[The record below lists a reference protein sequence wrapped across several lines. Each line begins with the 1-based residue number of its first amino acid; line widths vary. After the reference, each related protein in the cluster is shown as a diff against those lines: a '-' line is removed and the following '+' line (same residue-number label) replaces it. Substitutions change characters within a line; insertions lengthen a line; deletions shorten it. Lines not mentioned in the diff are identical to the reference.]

1 MSNPQVLVVDN
12 FDSFV
17 YNIVQYLEEIGT
29 KCTVQKNNEIE
40 ISQLSEFDGVLIS
53 PGPGSPENAGLCVE
67 IIQECARLNIPM
79 LGVCLGLQT
88 LAIAYGGEVSQ
99 APELLHGR
107 TSEIFH
113 SGSQLFID
121 VPSPFLA
128 TRYHSLAVSKVPE
141 DLQVTAH
148 TSDGV
153 VMALEHRSLPLT
165 SVQFHPEAILSQY
178 GHQIFRNWLKTFI
191 SKR

>member
-17 YNIVQYLEEIGT
+17 YNIVQYLEELGA

-67 IIQECARLNIPM
+67 IIHECARLNIPM

-113 SGSQLFID
+113 SVSKLFLDI
-121 VPSPFLA
+121 PSPFLA
-128 TRYHSLAVSKVPE
+128 TRYHSLAVTNVPE
-141 DLQVTAH
+141 ELEATAH

-178 GHQIFRNWLKTFI
+178 GPQIFRNWLATFN
-191 SKR
+191 

>member
-1 MSNPQVLVVDN
+1 VSNPQVLVVDN

-17 YNIVQYLEEIGT
+17 YNIVQYLEELGT

-128 TRYHSLAVSKVPE
+128 TRYHSLAVSNVPE
-141 DLQVTAH
+141 DLQITAH

-191 SKR
+191 

>member
-1 MSNPQVLVVDN
+1 VSNPQVLVVDN

-17 YNIVQYLEEIGT
+17 YNIVQYLEELGT

-128 TRYHSLAVSKVPE
+128 TRYHSLAVSNVPE

>member
-1 MSNPQVLVVDN
+1 MHTVSNPQVLVVDN

-17 YNIVQYLEEIGT
+17 YNIVQYLEELGT
-29 KCTVQKNNEIE
+29 KCTIQKNNEIE
-40 ISQLSEFDGVLIS
+40 IAQLSEFDGVLIS

-113 SGSQLFID
+113 SGSQLFIN
-121 VPSPFLA
+121 VPSPFFA

-141 DLQVTAH
+141 DLQITAH

-178 GHQIFRNWLKTFI
+178 GHQIFRNWLETFI
-191 SKR
+191 